1 MSARADCSEPE
12 GDGLKQA
19 VVRPLSPWQTLRAV
33 LWSFFGVR
41 RRAGYEE
48 DIQRLNPLYVI
59 AAGVVAALVFVL
71 ALIAAVR
78 WVVASGV
85 AS

>member
-1 MSARADCSEPE
+1 MSTPADGSGPE
-12 GDGLKQA
+12 DGGLKQA
-19 VVRPLSPWQTLRAV
+19 VVRPLSAWQTLRAV

-71 ALIAAVR
+71 ALVAAVR

-85 AS
+85 AT

>member
-1 MSARADCSEPE
+1 MSAPAPGPGSQD
-12 GDGLKQA
+12 GGLKQA
-19 VVRPLSPWQTLRAV
+19 VVRPLSAWQTLRAV

-41 RRAGYEE
+41 RRAGYED

-59 AAGVVAALVFVL
+59 AAGLVAAFVFVL
-71 ALIAAVR
+71 ALVAAVR

-85 AS
+85 AT